1 MFSTCF
7 ESEGSS
13 SGRMLCIQ
21 VWYIVFYM
29 HRYKQSSTCKTAYT
43 DACKTHYTITVHTT
57 AFLNYE
63 SSGSKY
69 VEDIKKLKI
78 KTLI

>member
-1 MFSTCF
+1 MFRTRGFLFRKTVVCTGTFDRTHYSN
-7 ESEGSS
+7 
-13 SGRMLCIQ
+13 
-21 VWYIVFYM
+21 
-29 HRYKQSSTCKTAYT
+29 CKTAYT

>member
-43 DACKTHYTITVHTT
+43 DACKTHCTLAVYASV
-57 AFLNYE
+57 FL
-63 SSGSKY
+63 KKKH
-69 VEDIKKLKI
+69 VEDIKN
-78 KTLI
+78 